1 VEKTVKLKARL
12 ADNEH
17 KLSLD
22 AQGERMVAAVDDRLY
37 DLEVRN
43 QSAGDY
49 LILNGAEVYQCRVS
63 QLGPTGTFQV
73 TLRGRTFKVDISDPK
88 KLRAGQNSQ
97 HRHHDSSDIV
107 APMPG
112 KVVRVL
118 VEVGAEVEAGQG
130 VLVVE
135 AMKMQNEMKSLQGG
149 KVVSIRVA
157 QGDTVNA
164 GDVLAVVE

>member
-1 VEKTVKLKARL
+1 MKLKARL
-12 ADNEH
+12 ANDEY
-17 KLSLD
+17 KLTIETR
-22 AQGERMVAAVDDRLY
+22 GEKTVAVVDDRVY
-37 DLEVRN
+37 ELEVRS
-43 QSAGDY
+43 QSIGDY
-49 LILNGAEVYQCRVS
+49 LILNGAEVYECRVG
-63 QLGPTGTFQV
+63 QPGAIGTFQV
-73 TLRGRTFKVDISDPK
+73 TLRGRTYQVDISDPK

-97 HRHHDSSDIV
+97 HRHHGSSEIV

-157 QGDTVNA
+157 QDETVNA